1 MYVPETN
8 FVQSQSF
15 VGIYLTAPREN
26 SSDEVRQMLQTAMN
40 NGYGGLKSYIEQDI
54 TAGKITVSQFP
65 GEFMEIILCGS
76 LIGAVVLFFYLLNT
90 ARKKTAPPAG
100 RKVYTPVYLSI
111 ADDPEAVIE
120 GMDRFVAGIEKTE
133 SAGDKWRWSPMLI
146 FFVGL
151 GLMGIDGI
159 LLVLGYAS
167 FVFTVG
173 GILLWVAAFVMA
185 RSLRRSD
192 SHDFSPRYAG
202 TKQILHTL
210 RDDLKPESSFLGHLD
225 LTGAM
230 LNTKVARESK
240 DTQDRTTQYFRDEW
254 LALKAKLYDGNI
266 LRVSAIQKS
275 KKRKSYWKR
284 SRISGK
290 MKMKP
295 EKYKGAAQ
303 SLKVRIAV
311 NPELYQI
318 VPNTEFRQGAS
329 IGKYTIARLNT
340 EGGIIDVTADSPFE
354 EVESEHILGFLHSA
368 YSLLQRKAA

>member
-1 MYVPETN
+1 MET
-8 FVQSQSF
+8 
-15 VGIYLTAPREN
+15 
-26 SSDEVRQMLQTAMN
+26 
-40 NGYGGLKSYIEQDI
+40 
-54 TAGKITVSQFP
+54 
-65 GEFMEIILCGS
+65 ILCGS
-76 LIGAVVLFFYLLNT
+76 LIGAVILFFYLLNT
-90 ARKKTAPPAG
+90 ARKRTKPATAG
-100 RKVYTPVYLSI
+100 RKDYTPVYLSI
-111 ADDPEAVIE
+111 ADDPDAVIE
-120 GMDRFVAGIEKTE
+120 GMEKFAAQLQKTE
-133 SAGDKWRWSPMLI
+133 SAGDRWRWVPMLI
-146 FFVGL
+146 FFGGL

-159 LLVLGYAS
+159 LFLLGYAS
-167 FVFTVG
+167 FVFSVG
-173 GILLWVAAFVMA
+173 GILLWLAAFFMA
-185 RSLRRSD
+185 RGLRKSD

-210 RDDLKPESSFLGHLD
+210 RDDLKPASSFLGHLD

-230 LNTKVARESK
+230 LDTKVARETK
-240 DTQDRTTQYFRDEW
+240 DTQDRTTQHFRDEW

-303 SLKVRIAV
+303 YLKVRIAV

-318 VPNTEFRQGAS
+318 VPNQGFRQGVNV
-329 IGKYTIARLNT
+329 GKYTIAQLNT
-340 EGGIIDVTADSPFE
+340 DGGIIDVTANSPFE
-354 EVESEHILGFLHSA
+354 EVESEHILDFLHSA